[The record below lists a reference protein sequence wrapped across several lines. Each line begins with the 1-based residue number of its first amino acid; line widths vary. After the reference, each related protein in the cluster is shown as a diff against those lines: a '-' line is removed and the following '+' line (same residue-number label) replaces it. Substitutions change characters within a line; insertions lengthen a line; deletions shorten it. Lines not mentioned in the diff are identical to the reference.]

1 MRIGI
6 AQIDTVA
13 GALDQT
19 VERMVAQSQRAV
31 SEGVELLVFPLT
43 ALAGID
49 AVPEGDRPALMR
61 DVADAV
67 TALGERLECPSIV
80 PVPLDLGLDEVG
92 FDALM
97 VNKGDVWPICMSHHL
112 LEASGD
118 SSDERGVA
126 EFTFGGLRLALAISR
141 GDLDALDD
149 YDYDVDAAIYLSG
162 CPYAQDDPSS
172 VMGADCD
179 YARFADDAQTIGA
192 WLVGVAPVGC
202 YGDEV
207 FTGSSVV
214 LAPTGE
220 VAALAPAFEEA
231 LLVADI
237 GASVEGGLDEPFYPE
252 PFDAPFHLWQ
262 AVTLGIR
269 DFVAKQGCTDVAL
282 CLDGTLNASVL
293 LALASDAV
301 GPLHVHALVGSSAG
315 AAAASCRELAG
326 RLRVDV
332 ANAPA
337 PMRGYDARDLDELEL
352 SRLARE
358 HGALVLSSVDKTALA
373 LGDVRLG
380 VSAARLCPLG
390 DVYRSDVLDM
400 AHVRNTI
407 SPLFRKVALT
417 EADALS
423 LPYPDGTVHTFVGEA
438 DITHVDEVLLGYIEY
453 DHSLATMVAA
463 GTIDRE
469 LVDAVLRA
477 ERMAEL
483 ARRTAAPVLAMST
496 HVLDDARFP
505 LGMRWHDTHFEEPLD
520 GLDPMPHASEQP
532 RDEKPTERDGRGRP
546 EGIDI
551 DATLAM
557 IRDIAEQGGFIPSE
571 LGSMAGFG
579 EGDTDSSGEMTMGI
593 TGDLSSL
600 NWSPFSEN

>member
-31 SEGVELLVFPLT
+31 DEGIDLLVFPL
-43 ALAGID
+43 LVFAGID
-49 AVPEGDRPALMR
+49 AVPEGDRAGFMR

-67 TALGERLECPSIV
+67 IELGERLARPSIV
-80 PVPLDLGLDEVG
+80 PVPLDLGMDEST

-97 VNKGDVWPICMSHHL
+97 INDGDVWPIYMSHRL
-112 LEASGD
+112 REESGGD
-118 SSDERGVA
+118 AGDRSVA
-126 EFTFGGLRLALAISR
+126 EFTFGEMRFALAMSR
-141 GDLDALDD
+141 DNLDALDD
-149 YDYDVDAAIYLSG
+149 YDYEVDAVIYLSG
-162 CPYAQDDPSS
+162 YPYAQDDPSS

-207 FTGSSVV
+207 YTGSSMV

-237 GASVEGGLDEPFYPE
+237 GATSDGHLDGSVHPE
-252 PFDAPFHLWQ
+252 PYDAPFHLWQ
-262 AVTLGIR
+262 AVALGIR
-269 DFVAKQGCTDVAL
+269 DFVAKQGYSDVAL

-293 LALASDAV
+293 AALASDAV
-301 GPLHVHALVGSSAG
+301 GPTHVHVVVGSSTG
-315 AAAASCRELAG
+315 AAAASCRELAH

-337 PMRGYDARDLDELEL
+337 AMRGYDARDLDELEL
-352 SRLARE
+352 SMLART

-373 LGDVRLG
+373 LGVWHPG
-380 VSAARLCPLG
+380 VSAAQLCPLG

-407 SPLFRKVALT
+407 SPLFRKVSLT
-417 EADALS
+417 DADALP
-423 LPYPDGTVHTFVGEA
+423 LVYPDGTVHTLTGEA
-438 DITHVDEVLLGYIEY
+438 DVTHVDEVLLGYIEY
-453 DHSLATMVAA
+453 DQSMATLVAN
-463 GTIDRE
+463 GTLDRD
-469 LVDAVLRA
+469 LVEAVLRA
-477 ERMAEL
+477 ERSAEL
-483 ARRTAAPVLAMST
+483 VRRAAPPVLAMST

-505 LGMRWHDTHFEEPLD
+505 LGMRWHDTHFDEPLD
-520 GLDPMPHASEQP
+520 VLDPLTPHVDKAQESDSRH
-532 RDEKPTERDGRGRP
+532 RDDRRHS

-557 IRDIAEQGGFIPSE
+557 IRDIAEQGGFLPSE
-571 LGSMAGFG
+571 LGNFGTDGSLAAGDAPLG
-579 EGDTDSSGEMTMGI
+579 EGNGLPAYGWT
-593 TGDLSSL
+593 
-600 NWSPFSEN
+600 PFSEN